1 MICDEKNTAGK
12 KRTKKCICT
21 YAHYFEKNTTK
32 TAWKKRMKHGK
43 QKLHSVLDAFSSAK
57 KHHAKCKCEG
67 KVVTSS
73 PPISFPILAMLLSPS
88 AAGSMV
94 ERTCT
99 PASGGPSVSFVFSFC
114 LKNFF
119 RENTK
124 QKNYSKKKKDQRS
137 LALRQSSLPPE
148 LRPECEH

>member
-1 MICDEKNTAGK
+1 
-12 KRTKKCICT
+12 
-21 YAHYFEKNTTK
+21 
-32 TAWKKRMKHGK
+32 MKHGK
-43 QKLHSVLDAFSSAK
+43 KTPHSVLDAFSSAK

-67 KVVTSS
+67 KVATSS

-119 RENTK
+119 RENAK
-124 QKNYSKKKKDQRS
+124 QKNYSKKKEDQRS
-137 LALRQSSLPPE
+137 LALCQSSLPPE